1 MADLAWFWCAAAC
14 VKVLLAPAYRS
25 TDFEV
30 HRHWLALTSSLPI
43 SQWYVDASS
52 PWTLDYPPLFA
63 YFEFLLSIPA
73 AIVDPAIV
81 DIRNL
86 GYEAES
92 VVLFQRLSVVF
103 ADLSLLVGAGLIA
116 RRLSGG
122 KRRLVYA
129 LILWSPALIIVD
141 HVHFQYNGLLLG
153 VLLLSLALLTEGRDL
168 EGGLAFAVLICSK
181 HLFAVAAP
189 VYFVYLLRH
198 YCSGRGIWRDLGR
211 FLKMG
216 AVVGVVAAVSFG
228 PFLYHGQMKQVF
240 YRLFPFGRGLCHAYW
255 APNFWVFYII
265 LDKFMAFFLR
275 KLGYPVEIPSASFTG
290 GLVGSSSPF
299 AVLPQVTP
307 AVSLVLVIVGMSPCL
322 VRVWKKPEPRHV
334 VRWVSYA
341 YTCGFIF
348 GWHVHEKASLHF
360 VIPLAVIAADSL
372 EDAGHYFLLATASCY
387 SMFPL
392 LFGPEE
398 YPVKLLLLLIHSIIV
413 LSSLSPFFSGKVS
426 QEDVPTT
433 TTAAVGPAGMWY
445 LAGFAAVEVWGQLLH
460 PLLLGDRL
468 PFLPLMLV
476 STYCAFGMVYSW
488 TWQLRRILAAG

>member
-1 MADLAWFWCAAAC
+1 MFPYSELVFIVHDGISSSVNSPAAAMADLVWFWCAAAC
-14 VKVLLAPAYRS
+14 VKVLLAPSYRS

-73 AIVDPAIV
+73 AIVDPGIV

-86 GYEAES
+86 GYDAES
-92 VVLFQRLSVVF
+92 VVVFQRLSVVF
-103 ADLSLLVGAGLIA
+103 ADLSLFVGAGLIA

-153 VLLLSLALLTEGRDL
+153 VLLLSLALLSEGRDL

-228 PFLYHGQMKQVF
+228 PFLYHGQVMSE
-240 YRLFPFGRGLCHAYW
+240 R
-255 APNFWVFYII
+255 
-265 LDKFMAFFLR
+265 
-275 KLGYPVEIPSASFTG
+275 
-290 GLVGSSSPF
+290 PF
-299 AVLPQVTP
+299 ALCVNIFLP
-307 AVSLVLVIVGMSPCL
+307 
-322 VRVWKKPEPRHV
+322 
-334 VRWVSYA
+334 
-341 YTCGFIF
+341 FIF
-348 GWHVHEKASLHF
+348 GRFQLNCSHNMLHLHCGIRYIKRLYSYPF
-360 VIPLAVIAADSL
+360 SFI
-372 EDAGHYFLLATASCY
+372 YFTFIKTSDRAICCSNFLTTSNILC
-387 SMFPL
+387 
-392 LFGPEE
+392 
-398 YPVKLLLLLIHSIIV
+398 
-413 LSSLSPFFSGKVS
+413 FSHHQK
-426 QEDVPTT
+426 
-433 TTAAVGPAGMWY
+433 W
-445 LAGFAAVEVWGQLLH
+445 
-460 PLLLGDRL
+460 
-468 PFLPLMLV
+468 
-476 STYCAFGMVYSW
+476 
-488 TWQLRRILAAG
+488 I